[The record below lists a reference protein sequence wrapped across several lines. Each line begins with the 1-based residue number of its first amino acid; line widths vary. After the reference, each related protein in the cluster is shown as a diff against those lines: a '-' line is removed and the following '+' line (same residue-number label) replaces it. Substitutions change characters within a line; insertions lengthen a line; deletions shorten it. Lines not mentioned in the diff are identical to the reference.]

1 MKLVLQTKKSPIAG
15 AKCELLIFT
24 TETYMKRTRTLP
36 NEIDLGQSNLKFSA
50 LKVASGYCFFIK
62 YSLHFYC
69 DISMTF
75 INKVFLSSGGGK
87 T

>member
-1 MKLVLQTKKSPIAG
+1 MKPILQTKKSPIAG

-24 TETYMKRTRTLP
+24 TETYMKRVGILS
-36 NEIDLGQSNLKFSA
+36 NEIDLGQSSLKFSA

-69 DISMTF
+69 HISMTF

>member
-24 TETYMKRTRTLP
+24 TETYMKCLEILS
-36 NEIDLGQSNLKFSA
+36 NEIDLCQLRLEFSA
-50 LKVASGYCFFIK
+50 LKVARGYCFFIK

-75 INKVFLSSGGGK
+75 INKDFLSSGG
-87 T
+87 